1 MELQRLFLFAL
12 ILNPLKMIYTEKH
25 NTVFMLC
32 RGDRDRSIDFALF
45 SAFRY
50 FSLPP
55 EEREKTGTI
64 DPMCEL
70 FPKQVSCYYSRYGM
84 GGGLDSRH
92 AMCVLG
98 HNIMND
104 KVFLLIWVWHWV
116 LVLIGIN
123 RAITRSFQLIS
134 AKVRYF
140 LIKVKMDRY
149 FKNNR
154 HIKHIMHYVMNCSI
168 GDWFVLYQMS
178 KNLNKRYFAEFL
190 ALVAM
195 TVDPDPNIEA
205 EEPEIHL
212 SPEEIERIKSSSSSN
227 DGSSSKNKS
236 GESTDEDDEDEGDDE
251 DGEKKSSFLM
261 NMSEDIEGCDGGGGG
276 GGSSLTGK
284 QRMLIKLGKKAKSA
298 NKGAMMAAMAAK
310 RARRK

>member
-1 MELQRLFLFAL
+1 MFYRIAKQDPE
-12 ILNPLKMIYTEKH
+12 IY
-25 NTVFMLC
+25 VASF
-32 RGDRDRSIDFALF
+32 F
-45 SAFRY
+45 AFRY

-55 EEREKTGTI
+55 EEREKSGLV

-104 KVFLLIWVWHWV
+104 KVFLLIWVWHCV

-134 AKVRYF
+134 ARVRYF

-227 DGSSSKNKS
+227 DGSSKRQS
-236 GESTDEDDEDEGDDE
+236 GDSDEEEEEDDGDDE
-251 DGEKKSSFLM
+251 DGEKKTSFLM

-298 NKGAMMAAMAAK
+298 NKGAMMAAAAMK

>member
-1 MELQRLFLFAL
+1 
-12 ILNPLKMIYTEKH
+12 
-25 NTVFMLC
+25 MLC
-32 RGDRDRSIDFALF
+32 RGERDPSNDFAPF
-45 SAFRY
+45 FAFRY

-55 EEREKTGTI
+55 EEREKNGI
-64 DPMCEL
+64 VDPMCEL

-104 KVFLLIWVWHWV
+104 KVFLLIWVWHCV

-123 RAITRSFQLIS
+123 RAITRSFQLVS
-134 AKVRYF
+134 ARVRYF

-195 TVDPDPNIEA
+195 TVDPDPSIEA

-236 GESTDEDDEDEGDDE
+236 GDSDDEEEEEEGDEE
-251 DGEKKSSFLM
+251 DGEKKTSFLM